1 MLLPRA
7 LDVAPAAG
15 AVEEAPMVEGVL
27 VPKIDTIDEYGLP
40 VSCVRLTDSQCV
52 CFLPAL
58 DPAKSDI
65 G

>member
-7 LDVAPAAG
+7 LDVTPAAG
-15 AVEEAPMVEGVL
+15 AVEEAPTVEGVL
-27 VPKIDTIDEYGLP
+27 VPKIDEYGLP
-40 VSCVRLTDSQCV
+40 VSCVKLTDSQCV

>member
-1 MLLPRA
+1 M
-7 LDVAPAAG
+7 APAAG

-58 DPAKSDI
+58 DPAMSHI